1 MNPVASVSVHDSPA
15 PAEDRYAATSI
26 PLRMHPR
33 VFAALGADLV
43 TNDVVAV
50 IELVKNSYDAYANN
64 VWVRIVVSDGEPT
77 LEIEDDGLGMTKATI
92 QDVWCLVAT
101 PYKAQ
106 NRDVARNGV
115 TRRVSGAKGLGRL
128 SVGRLGKGLTL
139 LTKARG
145 APCWQVMVNWDEIA
159 AGDHLDDSTVELRQ
173 RSSTTLR
180 HESGT
185 LLRIHTLKSQWSP
198 EQCEQLKDNL
208 SRLVSPFRE
217 VDDFAVHLSADI
229 GQGWQT
235 DISITSPPF
244 LAEPKYSIR
253 GEACAKGN
261 FTALYQYRS
270 VNTTDRREQGIN
282 RIWSTIDA
290 SRRHATCGPFSFD
303 IRAWDISADGTR
315 EISDRY
321 GLRRRSIRPAI
332 RAHKGISVY
341 RDGILVL
348 PKSEDARDWLGLDLR
363 RVSHVGVRMSTNQI
377 VGYVSIT
384 ADENPDIEDTSDR
397 ERLAS
402 SQAVDDFQKIL
413 REIVGELE
421 KERDND
427 RAKDAK
433 ETPMEDILG
442 GISAAEAIRDVRA
455 LAKAGGKAS
464 KAVPILRSLDRALL
478 KTREDIAKRFTY
490 YSRLA
495 TVGTVAQ
502 MLVHEIR
509 NRTTALGRF
518 LRMFKGKAKDMWREQ
533 FDTPYKMANESIV
546 ALERLADV
554 FAPLASRTFKR
565 GVRSAVL
572 EERIAACIDLQRE
585 EIRQARIL
593 YSIPGS
599 KTAVAVDPGELDAVI
614 LNLLTNSIYWLGQV
628 EERGPRELKYE
639 LSIDHDEGQVY
650 VRTLDT
656 GPGIAPDDVERVF
669 WPGVTRKPDGI
680 GMGLTVASELVA
692 AYGGRMALEEV
703 DTGACFTFG
712 LPLARGEA
720 RRS

>member
-1 MNPVASVSVHDSPA
+1 MNPVASASGRDSLA
-15 PAEDRYAATSI
+15 PAEDRYAATPV

-43 TNDVVAV
+43 TSDVVAV

-64 VWVRIVVSDGEPT
+64 VWIRIGVDDGEPII
-77 LEIEDDGLGMTKATI
+77 EIEDDGLGMTKAII

-106 NRDVARNGV
+106 KRNVARNGA

-139 LTKARG
+139 LTKAKG
-145 APCWQVMVNWDEIA
+145 QPCWQVRVNWDELA
-159 AGDHLDDSTVELRQ
+159 AGDDLDGSTVELRQ
-173 RSSTTLR
+173 RPSKALR

-185 LLRIHTLKSQWSP
+185 LLRIHALRNQWNP

-208 SRLVSPFRE
+208 GRLVSPFRE

-229 GQGWQT
+229 GQGQQT
-235 DISITSPPF
+235 DISVTSPSF
-244 LAEPKYSIR
+244 LAEPKYSIC
-253 GEACAKGN
+253 GEACAAGN
-261 FTALYQYRS
+261 FTAQYQYRS
-270 VNTTDRREQGIN
+270 VNTTDRREQRIN
-282 RIWSTIDA
+282 RTWSTIDT
-290 SRRHATCGPFSFD
+290 SRPHATCGPFSFD
-303 IRAWDISADGTR
+303 IRAWDISLDGTR

-321 GLRRRSIRPAI
+321 RLKRRSIRSAI

-341 RDGILVL
+341 RDGVLVL

-413 REIVGELE
+413 REIVSELE

-442 GISAAEAIRDVRA
+442 SISAAEAIRDVRA
-455 LAKAGGKAS
+455 LAKAGDRAS
-464 KAVPILRSLDRALL
+464 KAVPILRSLDRSLL
-478 KTREDIAKRFTY
+478 KTRKNIAKRFTY

-518 LRMFKGKAKDMWREQ
+518 LRILKGRAKGVKGMWREQ
-533 FDTPYKMANESIV
+533 FDASYRTANESVV

-585 EIRQARIL
+585 EICQARIV
-593 YSIPGS
+593 YSVPSS
-599 KTAVAVDPGELDAVI
+599 KTTVAVDPGELDAVI

-628 EERGPRELKYE
+628 KEEEARELKYE
-639 LSIDHDEGQVY
+639 LSVDNDEGQVF

-656 GPGIAPDDVERVF
+656 GPGIAPEDVERVF

-680 GMGLTVASELVA
+680 GMGLTVASELISA
-692 AYGGRMALEEV
+692 HGGRMALEEV
-703 DTGACFTFG
+703 DIGACFTFG
-712 LPLARGEA
+712 LPLVRD
-720 RRS
+720 